1 MSRRIHNDILEVG
14 EEGTY
19 LSANAAMSI
28 EDSIE
33 LEMVFWQIYDAD
45 SVLAF
50 KFLLALTRFCASK
63 DGV

>member
-1 MSRRIHNDILEVG
+1 MSIRIKYDILDVREKV
-14 EEGTY
+14 TY

-63 DGV
+63 DGI